1 MLSQMLFGGQ
11 QSNGSL
17 LAECQ
22 FSDKNLAGALDKIDK
37 GIAALMKKYPG
48 RKKPVIKSG
57 LRGPKYFIEFPIA
70 GENVDAFGLLL
81 STEKA
86 I

>member
-1 MLSQMLFGGQ
+1 MTAQC
-11 QSNGSL
+11 N
-17 LAECQ
+17 

-37 GIAALMKKYPG
+37 GVASLMKKYPG

-57 LRGPKYFIEFPIA
+57 LRGPKYYIEFPIA
-70 GENVDAFGLLL
+70 GKNIDIFGLIL
-81 STEKA
+81 STEKL